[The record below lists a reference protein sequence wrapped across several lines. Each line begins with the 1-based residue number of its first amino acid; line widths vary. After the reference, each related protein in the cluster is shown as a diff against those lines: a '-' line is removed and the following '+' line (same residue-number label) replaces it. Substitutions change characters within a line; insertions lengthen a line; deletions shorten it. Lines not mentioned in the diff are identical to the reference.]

1 MKEFCD
7 MLGLQYE
14 YYVNEHRYH
23 GFTLTTQRLKGYL
36 VIAAD
41 FSITEEEMQTLVD
54 GDIVVLSTD
63 HHDIKYD
70 FIDIVNDKLGTEG
83 IIINNQYSFEPEE
96 DKYLSGAGVFY
107 ELICSIYPE
116 FKSKLRDALVGIT
129 LLSDIRPT
137 ENDKAKKYLKAT
149 YSIDPETPYIK
160 YLIEQTLKDDF
171 TFGLPRIDRNFIDY
185 TLSPTINA
193 LLRFN
198 KTEEAIDFV
207 LMKGLKSGDTY
218 RKSQTDLMSIMA
230 SRALVM
236 KYSNVIILAIVDIY
250 FTDMPNIV
258 LSDFI
263 GLLCSNIKDRTGG
276 TSVLGFT
283 ISNNV
288 ITRASFRGRYDDI
301 PYLSGFRHIGITSA
315 NGHQNAFG
323 IKEFE
328 PTNETWT
335 QINDLVGDL
344 ESNHERTVQI
354 IETPQLGDFLNQ
366 KGYDIAR
373 ENCYVRDC
381 FRTYIKYVGN
391 NIIENKRTY
400 KMRELTYDDKLHGK
414 TPDVTKGGK
423 GYLYLLD
430 NENKKIPKYIEY
442 IIDGRMVKSF
452 GDNIENCVILPML
465 EKGYLQ
471 LYLKP
476 TPE

>member
-1 MKEFCD
+1 
-7 MLGLQYE
+7 MLGLKYE
-14 YYVNEHRYH
+14 QYVNEHRYH
-23 GFTLTTQRLKGYL
+23 GFTLTPQRLNGYL

-41 FSITEEEMQTLVD
+41 FAILEEEMKGLVD
-54 GDIVVLSTD
+54 GNVVVLSTD

-70 FIDIVNDKLGTEG
+70 FIDIVNEELDTEG

-96 DKYLSGAGVFY
+96 NKYLSGAGVFY
-107 ELICSIYPE
+107 ELICSLYPE

-137 ENDKAKKYLKAT
+137 ENDKAKQYLKAT
-149 YSIDPETPYIK
+149 YTIDPETPYIK
-160 YLIEQTLKDDF
+160 YLIESTLKEDF
-171 TFGLPRIDRNFIDY
+171 TFGLPRIDRNFVDY

-198 KTEEAIDFV
+198 KTKEAIDFV
-207 LMKGLKSGDTY
+207 LGNGLMSGDSY
-218 RKSQTDLMSIMA
+218 RKSQTDLISIMY
-230 SRALVM
+230 SRAWVM
-236 KYSNVIILAIVDIY
+236 NYSNITILAIIDKSFI
-250 FTDMPNIV
+250 DMPNVV

-263 GLLCSNIKDRTGG
+263 GLLCSSVKDKTGG
-276 TSVLGFT
+276 KSVLGFT
-283 ISNNV
+283 IANDV

-301 PYLSGFRHIGITSA
+301 PYLSGFRHIGISSA

-323 IKEFE
+323 IKEFV
-328 PTNETWT
+328 PTKDTWS
-335 QINDLVGDL
+335 QINDVVGEL

-366 KGYDIAR
+366 KGYEVAK

-381 FRTYIKYVGN
+381 FRTYIKYTGSNHVL
-391 NIIENKRTY
+391 NKITY
-400 KMRELTYDDKLHGK
+400 RMKEMTYDDKLHGK
-414 TPDVTKGGK
+414 TPDVKKGGK
-423 GYLYLLD
+423 GYLYVLD
-430 NENKKIPKYIEY
+430 SKNNRIPKYIEY
-442 IIDGRMVKSF
+442 IVDGRKVKSF
-452 GDNIENCVILPML
+452 GDYIENCVILPML